1 MTDSIEGK
9 ALPKLSLQATSVGK
23 VELPTDIAG
32 SWTLLYFYPKDDTP
46 GCTKQACAYR
56 DDSKKFKELGVKLF
70 GVSLDDLASHD
81 AFTSKYELN
90 FPLLSDPDH
99 QLADFFGVYGEREWQ
114 GKKFNGLSRDT
125 FLIDPQGKVARAF
138 RGVNPTTTTQE
149 TYEAV
154 AALVKG

>member
-9 ALPKLSLQATSVGK
+9 TLPRLSLRATSIGQLT
-23 VELPTDIAG
+23 LPDDLKSG
-32 SWTLLYFYPKDDTP
+32 WTLLYFYPKDDTP

-56 DDSKKFKELGVKLF
+56 DDSQKFQELGVKVY
-70 GVSLDDLASHD
+70 GVSLDDLASHE

-125 FLIDPQGKVARAF
+125 FLIDPTGKVARAF
-138 RGVNPTTTTQE
+138 RGVNPMSTAQE
-149 TYEAV
+149 TYDAV
-154 AALVKG
+154 KALVKQ